1 MGRQT
6 DRLVYL
12 RAITTGE
19 VPALRSLK
27 FLQISHYAAS
37 LETGS
42 NKQPQA
48 LTMSVHHTVFST
60 SIHPSPKAFL

>member
-1 MGRQT
+1 M

-48 LTMSVHHTVFST
+48 LTVHHTVFST
-60 SIHPSPKAFL
+60 SIHPSPKAFH